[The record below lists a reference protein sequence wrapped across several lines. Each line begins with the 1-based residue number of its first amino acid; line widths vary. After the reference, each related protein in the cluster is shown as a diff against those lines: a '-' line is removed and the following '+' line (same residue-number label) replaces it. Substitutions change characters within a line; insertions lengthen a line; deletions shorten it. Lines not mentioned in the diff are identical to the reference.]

1 MGTSGQAEDIV
12 KYFYQNPLR
21 IRGELVVFTLS
32 AAFNFLL
39 VSNEKCNF
47 MFYVKPGLFDA
58 ADHQIWGS
66 SSLNTTTTTYFPVWT
81 HVFIAWI
88 S

>member
-1 MGTSGQAEDIV
+1 VNMGTSGQAEDIV

-47 MFYVKPGLFDA
+47 MLCFM
-58 ADHQIWGS
+58 
-66 SSLNTTTTTYFPVWT
+66 LNQDFLMQRTTIYEDLLP
-81 HVFIAWI
+81 
-88 S
+88 